1 MTYLD
6 PGYYWNIAGNVNVLF
21 VKLLWEGDER
31 HDKMSICN
39 EPGQQCLVKREKK
52 KQNWRISC
60 IVFPLVC
67 LLLLFLVNVSPADC
81 WENSAGRLF
90 HSLYRSH
97 FRLHPSILTS
107 ISPLDPD
114 FHFFSVSPLH
124 RNCSGSVKITME
136 GVGKK
141 SLDSRLWQCFS
152 SHHFTPTLALS
163 SSLSGSVVIKV
174 IHACGDV
181 IPVWLTVRWTVFVCL
196 FILLSSPTL
205 FTYCLSSG
213 RSLRSNILY
222 LVGSL
227 RTKRNVGFKER
238 RGATGVAV
246 VMFPW

>member
-1 MTYLD
+1 
-6 PGYYWNIAGNVNVLF
+6 
-21 VKLLWEGDER
+21 
-31 HDKMSICN
+31 MSISN
-39 EPGQQCLVKREKK
+39 EPGRQCLVKREKK
-52 KQNWRISC
+52 TQNWRISC
-60 IVFPLVC
+60 IVFPLLC

-81 WENSAGRLF
+81 WENSAGCLF
-90 HSLYRSH
+90 HSLYCSH
-97 FRLHPSILTS
+97 FCLHPSILTS

-124 RNCSGSVKITME
+124 WNCSGSVKITM
-136 GVGKK
+136 VGGGGRE

-196 FILLSSPTL
+196 FILYSSPTL
-205 FTYCLSSG
+205 FTYCLSG
-213 RSLRSNILY
+213 ARSLWSNILY
-222 LVGSL
+222 LIGSL
-227 RTKRNVGFKER
+227 RRKRNVGFKKR

-246 VMFPW
+246 VMFPRSTVWECLVV